1 MEYLFLLGRHPDLS
15 TVEIAA
21 YLRRKH
27 VSFSMKKRTE
37 QFVVIDAPS
46 LPNAAAHELGGT
58 LLIAREVDLK
68 TQVLKKDKIAYA
80 LIMISG
86 DEGAARNALKEF
98 CAEQRVK
105 GLQKYG
111 GVNML
116 SPSKLNKIDYVFML
130 YNDRFF
136 MAEQISNPKEY
147 KERDE
152 TRPVFDPLAVTS
164 IRLAKI
170 LINLSE
176 AEHEIL
182 DPFCGTGTILQEAL
196 LSGYRVIG
204 IDKQIA
210 DAKKNVASL
219 GKERSKRATLIQ
231 GDARRLSSLMK
242 KVEAV
247 VTEPYMGPYMKK
259 IPMNDEA
266 QQIIAS
272 LTDLYR
278 EVFREAA
285 RIVEGKIVIV
295 IPRIRT
301 YTSKFDIPMNAL
313 LKEAGLKVSSP
324 VPSIALPIFYPKK
337 RSKIDRFVY
346 IVEKA

>member
-1 MEYLFLLGRHPDLS
+1 MDYIFLLGRHPDLS

-37 QFVVIDAPS
+37 QFVMIDAPS
-46 LPNAAAHELGGT
+46 LPHTAIHDLGGT

-68 TQVLKKDKIAYA
+68 THVLKKNKIAYS
-80 LIMISG
+80 LIVISG
-86 DEGAARNALKEF
+86 DESAARNVLRRF

-116 SPSKLNKIDYVFML
+116 SPSKLNKIDYVFVL
-130 YNDRFF
+130 YKDRFF

-147 KERDE
+147 EERDE
-152 TRPVFDPLAVTS
+152 TRPVFDPVAVTS

-170 LINLSE
+170 LINLAE
-176 AEHEIL
+176 AEKEIL

-196 LSGYRVIG
+196 LMGYSVVG

-210 DAKKNVASL
+210 DAKKNIAAL
-219 GKERSKRATLIQ
+219 GKEYSRRGTLMQ
-231 GDARRLSSLMK
+231 GDARHVGSLLK

-266 QQIIAS
+266 QQIVAS

-278 EVFREAA
+278 QIFKELA

-301 YTSKFDIPMNAL
+301 YTSKFSIPMNDL

-324 VPSIALPIFYPKK
+324 VPSITLPLFYPKK
-337 RSKIDRFVY
+337 RSKIDRFIY
-346 IVEKA
+346 IIEKA